1 MPRAKRKKP
10 HDPAKAHDRRSRDLL
25 RNAEVATVEI
35 DNPLA
40 LDPGDKIVALRST
53 RNDPLGRLH
62 SHHQID
68 EAQYQG
74 GRAFQ
79 SDWEKAERGPRA
91 VDPTREYVDGG
102 QSREPITEG
111 QRKAVLRLNRA
122 ERELGADGSAIV
134 HDVLVHGMTMQQIG
148 ERRGLTTQRWKDYF
162 ARRFCECL
170 DCLAVLYGL
179 ATPKR

>member
-1 MPRAKRKKP
+1 MRKAKRKKP

-25 RNAEVATVEI
+25 RNADVATVEV

-40 LDPGDKIVALRST
+40 LDPGEKIVALRSI

-62 SHHQID
+62 SHRQID

-91 VDPTREYVDGG
+91 IDPTREPSIPPGNMSTAAG
-102 QSREPITEG
+102 AGSRS
-111 QRKAVLRLNRA
+111 RRA
-122 ERELGADGSAIV
+122 SARP
-134 HDVLVHGMTMQQIG
+134 GCG
-148 ERRGLTTQRWKDYF
+148 
-162 ARRFCECL
+162 
-170 DCLAVLYGL
+170 
-179 ATPKR
+179 